1 METDLGPDEIIAG
14 IRIPRWSREARFGY
28 HKICRKTG
36 EFAEAIGVAVHE
48 PARNLFRLTTST
60 PGGKPI
66 VVEDRSFPTD
76 AADLKRQLAAAGLT
90 SDAYE
95 MNVHTAA
102 LQRAVAEA
110 RAA

>member
-1 METDLGPDEIIAG
+1 METDLGPDEIITG

-48 PARNLFRLTTST
+48 PTRNLFRLITST

-66 VVEDRSFPTD
+66 VLEDRSFPTD

-90 SDAYE
+90 NDAYE

-110 RAA
+110 SAA